1 MAANASTKRLQ
12 KELLDLQRDP
22 PPNCCAGPKGANL
35 YEWEASIIGPE
46 GSPYEGGKF
55 LLDLVFPE
63 DYPFRPP
70 RVRFRTRIY
79 HCNIDRR
86 GNISVDI
93 LQQRNGWSP
102 ALTVAKLLL
111 SISSLLADCIP
122 TQPLSL
128 DVAWLYLRNR
138 EEHDRIARVWTA
150 RYATGRSLCRWCF
163 SADRSRDHHCC
174 RGR

>member
-1 MAANASTKRLQ
+1 MAADASTKRLQ

-22 PPNCCAGPKGANL
+22 PPNCSAGPKGANL
-35 YEWEASIIGPE
+35 YDWAASIIGPE

-55 LLDLVFPE
+55 LLDLMFTE
-63 DYPFRPP
+63 EYPFQPP

-79 HCNIDRR
+79 HCNFDRR

-93 LQQRNGWSP
+93 LQRSGWSP

-111 SISSLLADCIP
+111 SISSLLADCTP

-128 DVAWLYLRNR
+128 DIASLYLNNR
-138 EEHDRIARVWTA
+138 EEHDRIARVWTM
-150 RYATGRSLCRWCF
+150 RYATGRSLCRC
-163 SADRSRDHHCC
+163 SLADASRDHHCC
-174 RGR
+174 CGR